1 MTEINKLLEAA
12 GRALTPRSDASQT
25 EAGPTDGP
33 GARGRRQHGRAHS
46 GQQHDGTREQREKY
60 EASGGN
66 GPDLIDAINQIF
78 AEFELAYHNQYYK
91 AYRDADHLIMVKKY
105 WLECLRD
112 FKPQHLVA
120 AARRL
125 VKSQEYLPTIS
136 AVIRACESGHDL
148 FGLPS
153 VRDAY
158 VEACRA
164 PAPKRA
170 YAWSHPAVYHAGK
183 SADWFQLATEPEDKV
198 FPLFSYYYRQ
208 LCDRVMH
215 GETLDEPVPPALPEK
230 LSRPLS
236 YEEREEQ
243 LQGLRAKLDI

>member
-1 MTEINKLLEAA
+1 MT
-12 GRALTPRSDASQT
+12 RRSDASQT
-25 EAGPTDGP
+25 EAGRSED
-33 GARGRRQHGRAHS
+33 ARGE
-46 GQQHDGTREQREKY
+46 QHDGTREHKANYDAGSGRE
-60 EASGGN
+60 
-66 GPDLIDAINQIF
+66 PDLIDAINQIF

-91 AYRDADHLIMVKKY
+91 AYRDPDHLVVVKKY

-112 FKPQHLVA
+112 FRPQHLVA

-125 VKSQEYLPTIS
+125 VRSQEYLPTIS

-153 VRDAY
+153 VREAY

-164 PAPKRA
+164 PAPKSA
-170 YAWSHPAVYHAGK
+170 YQWSHLAVYHAGK
-183 SADWFQLATEPEDKV
+183 ATDWFLLASEPEDKV

-208 LCDRVMH
+208 FCDRVMR
-215 GETLDEPVPPALPEK
+215 GEALEEPVAPALSEK

-236 YEEREEQ
+236 YEEREQE
-243 LQGLRAKLDI
+243 LRELRSRLGV

>member
-1 MTEINKLLEAA
+1 MTK
-12 GRALTPRSDASQT
+12 RSGASQT
-25 EAGPTDGP
+25 EAG
-33 GARGRRQHGRAHS
+33 RNESSR
-46 GQQHDGTREQREKY
+46 GQQQR
-60 EASGGN
+60 

-91 AYRDADHLIMVKKY
+91 AYGNPDHLVLVKKY

-136 AVIRACESGHDL
+136 ALIRACESGHDL

-153 VRDAY
+153 VREAY

-164 PAPKRA
+164 PAPKSVF
-170 YAWSHPAVYHAGK
+170 AWSHPAVYHAGK
-183 SADWFQLATEPEDKV
+183 STDWYLLATEPEDKV

-208 LCDRVMH
+208 FCDRVMH
-215 GETLDEPVPPALPEK
+215 GESLEEPVPPALSEK
-230 LSRPLS
+230 LSKPLS
-236 YEEREEQ
+236 YEEREREMQ
-243 LQGLRAKLDI
+243 DLRNKLGL

>member
-1 MTEINKLLEAA
+1 MGADARSNAHTQAHAEARSKRRQHKSGAHQGAREQHGRYDAGA
-12 GRALTPRSDASQT
+12 GRAD
-25 EAGPTDGP
+25 
-33 GARGRRQHGRAHS
+33 
-46 GQQHDGTREQREKY
+46 
-60 EASGGN
+60 N

-91 AYRDADHLIMVKKY
+91 AYGDADHLIMVKKY

-112 FKPQHLVA
+112 FQPRHLVA

-158 VEACRA
+158 IEACRA
-164 PAPKRA
+164 PAPKSA

-183 SADWFQLATEPEDKV
+183 ATDWFQLATEPEDKI

-208 LCDRVMH
+208 FCDRVMH
-215 GETLDEPVPPALPEK
+215 GETLETPVPPALPK
-230 LSRPLS
+230 KISKPLS
-236 YEEREEQ
+236 YEEREHE
-243 LQGLRAKLDI
+243 LQTLRSELKI